1 MIGRPASPPQPG
13 GPAEVFVAF
22 LRLGLTSFGGPVA
35 HIGYFHSEFVE
46 RRGWLDAGT
55 YGEYVAMAQ
64 FLPGPAS
71 SQVGLAVGAHRAG
84 LVGSLAAWLGFTLPS
99 AILMLLLG
107 FGIARVGDLRDSA
120 ALHGLKLVAVAVVVL
135 ALWQMAQ
142 QLCPDRRRRAL
153 ALCSAVIVLI
163 LPPTLGQI
171 TAMAAGALI
180 GLVALRGG
188 ALDNGADD
196 GSAPTAAPL
205 SPRFAAAALAIFF
218 LLLAAL
224 PLFAWLS
231 GDAGL
236 AFVDVFY
243 RAGALVFGGG
253 HVVLPLL
260 EAGVVP
266 PGWADKDSFLAGYG
280 AAQALPGPLFTFAG
294 YLGSLPTAPVS
305 GLGGGLL
312 CILAIFMPSFLL
324 VFGILPFWARLRRH
338 GAAQA
343 AVTGTNAA
351 VVGVLLAAL
360 YDPLWIAGVTNAADF
375 AFVIAALGLLAL
387 GRLPPWLVVILGAL
401 LAPALL

>member
-1 MIGRPASPPQPG
+1 MPAGS
-13 GPAEVFVAF
+13 PAEVFNAF

-35 HIGYFHSEFVE
+35 HIGYFHTEFVE
-46 RRGWLDAGT
+46 RRRWLDAGS
-55 YGEYVAMAQ
+55 YAEYVAMAQ

-71 SQVGLAVGAHRAG
+71 SQVGLALGAHRAG
-84 LVGSLAAWLGFTLPS
+84 LAGSFAAWLGFTLPS

-107 FGIARVGDLRDSA
+107 LGIAQVGDLGNSA
-120 ALHGLKLVAVAVVVL
+120 ALHGLKLVAVAVVIL

-153 ALCSAVIVLI
+153 ALFSALIVLI

-171 TAMAAGALI
+171 TAMVAGALI
-180 GLVALRGG
+180 GLLLMRGH
-188 ALDNGADD
+188 AAVNDAE
-196 GSAPTAAPL
+196 GSNAPMAAPL
-205 SPRFAAAALAIFF
+205 PPRLATVSLSFFF

-224 PLFAWLS
+224 PLLAWLS
-231 GDAGL
+231 GSAGL
-236 AFVDVFY
+236 AFLEAFY
-243 RAGALVFGGG
+243 RAGSLVFGGG

-280 AAQALPGPLFTFAG
+280 AAQALPGPLFTFAA
-294 YLGSLPTAPVS
+294 YLGSLPTTP
-305 GLGGGLL
+305 LGGPLGALL
-312 CILAIFMPSFLL
+312 CILAIFLPSFLL

-338 GAAQA
+338 RAAVA

-360 YDPLWIAGVTNAADF
+360 YDPLWIAGVANAADF

-387 GRLPPWLVVILGAL
+387 GKLPPWLVVILGAL
-401 LAPALL
+401 LAPVLL